1 MESSQLSSA
10 RGRPPPSP
18 YSSYGGFQLPS
29 SSSSDSGAG
38 AGGGG
43 GAYRNNGLGIGVGI
57 GDDDDDFG
65 DDDDLDLPF
74 PTALSRKD
82 FLTPAF
88 DATAYLSSLFRS
100 GDDGT
105 SAQLRH
111 QTLEDLRAELRERSS
126 AISAEL
132 LELVNANY
140 TSFLGLGDELKGGDE
155 KVEDVRVALFGFRR
169 SVEDVQARVRE
180 RRVAVGAACQE
191 LGQVRTA
198 IDTGRRLLELDERV
212 AQLEERLSIG
222 ENGAHPTAET
232 QNDDGLDFAD
242 MDDDDEEDEDEEE
255 EEEEKEARAGTGA
268 GAGGVRGTENENA
281 DDEITPAFVA
291 SGPRKLGALARDLLL
306 ATRLADSLGHQLPF
320 VKKMDERLD
329 KCEST
334 LILDLNAAVKE
345 ARSISRSKNKAA
357 QARLLKLL
365 AIYRVL
371 DREDEAVRVLK
382 ER

>member
-1 MESSQLSSA
+1 MESAQHSSA

-18 YSSYGGFQLPS
+18 YSTYSGFQLPS
-29 SSSSDSGAG
+29 SSSSDSGAEGNGNGRRNGNGNGFGFG
-38 AGGGG
+38 A
-43 GAYRNNGLGIGVGI
+43 
-57 GDDDDDFG
+57 DDDEDDF
-65 DDDDLDLPF
+65 DDDDLGLPF

-88 DATAYLSSLFRS
+88 DATAYLSSLFPS
-100 GDDGT
+100 GDDNT
-105 SAQLRH
+105 SSQRL

-180 RRVAVGAACQE
+180 RRVAVGDACQE

-212 AQLEERLSIG
+212 AQLEDKLSIG
-222 ENGAHPTAET
+222 ESGAQKTT
-232 QNDDGLDFAD
+232 SVNDEGLDFAD
-242 MDDDDEEDEDEEE
+242 IDEDEEDEEEDE
-255 EEEEKEARAGTGA
+255 
-268 GAGGVRGTENENA
+268 
-281 DDEITPAFVA
+281 DDNDETSPVFVA
-291 SGPRKLGALARDLLL
+291 SGPRKLVALARDLLL
-306 ATRLADSLGHQLPF
+306 ATRLADSLGHQLPL
-320 VKKMDERLD
+320 VKKIDERLT

-334 LILDLNAAVKE
+334 LIMDLNAAVKE

-365 AIYRVL
+365 AVYRVL
-371 DREDEAVRVLK
+371 DREDEVVRVLK
-382 ER
+382 EK